1 MSANLRFNTERDYDL
16 RGKLQSAELIANA
29 DGAYVLFADHER
41 EVAELRG
48 LLEEKELM
56 LGIRTIEVGSLE
68 KEADGLQAELQLLR
82 AENARLKQPVTAEE
96 NFHFERDL
104 VMQTLTGAEHLRNNV
119 QRHLSTMT
127 SGEQW
132 SLYRAIAK
140 LVLASRS
147 KEPEGEQ
154 R

>member
-1 MSANLRFNTERDYDL
+1 MTLWRATGPRSQPCQQN
-16 RGKLQSAELIANA
+16 AEWAAAVKAIS
-29 DGAYVLFADHER
+29 E
-41 EVAELRG
+41 
-48 LLEEKELM
+48 
-56 LGIRTIEVGSLE
+56 
-68 KEADGLQAELQLLR
+68 
-82 AENARLKQPVTAEE
+82 ENARLKQPVTADE
-96 NFHFERDL
+96 NFHFERGL
-104 VMQTLTGAEHLRNNV
+104 VMQTLTGTEHLRNNV